1 MILVTMADVGA
12 CHYTRGHKMGEPRN
26 IAAVAGTVIRAQT
39 RAARQER
46 GLAAKAA
53 RSVQRW
59 RWAGLLLLWQ
69 VIAWFWAVVITA
81 MMGFGWVTLGFFYV
95 VASVF
100 CFPMLTQGLTR
111 PSWLLE
117 QQVRA
122 GADAALAV
130 GHLPPGL
137 ARLAE
142 ETRIL
147 RLAIEST
154 TPGDPGLEDLGW
166 AWVSTV
172 RALGPVEAEA
182 VQRLGVSL
190 HEVVTVLLGDAL
202 APDEAGGP
210 GLVALRPVLDEV
222 AHRRRL
228 ELLAEHLEAFEVA
241 LLRHDPDPYRGS

>member
-1 MILVTMADVGA
+1 V
-12 CHYTRGHKMGEPRN
+12 
-26 IAAVAGTVIRAQT
+26 VAGTVIRAQT
-39 RAARQER
+39 RAARHER
-46 GLAAKAA
+46 GIAAQAA
-53 RSVQRW
+53 RSVLRR
-59 RWAGLLLLWQ
+59 RWAGMLLVWQ
-69 VIAWFWAVVITA
+69 AIAWFWAVVITA

-95 VASVF
+95 VTSVL
-100 CFPMLTQGLTR
+100 CFPLLTQVLTR
-111 PSWLLE
+111 PGWLLE

-122 GADAALAV
+122 GADVALAV

-154 TPGDPGLEDLGW
+154 TPGDPGVEDLGW
-166 AWVSTV
+166 GWVSTV

-190 HEVVTVLLGDAL
+190 HEVITVLLGDAL
-202 APDEAGGP
+202 APDEAQGP
-210 GLVALRPVLDEV
+210 GRVVLRPTPDEA

-241 LLRHDPDPYRGS
+241 LLRYDPDPYRGS